1 MATVAEAIARGLV
14 AAGVARI
21 YGIIGTSIVDF
32 VDALYDYRDR
42 IDFVTTRHEQ
52 VAVSAADA
60 EYRSTRRLAAAAVHA
75 GPGFL
80 NTLISLGI
88 AAKDR
93 VPLLLVSGGVRRRLR
108 GLDAWLEVDQASI
121 ARPLVKYYGVLDSPG
136 EVLDVL
142 VEALRSALSP
152 PMGPAVVEI
161 PEDLWRSQT
170 TVSGEAFGTIPKAPV
185 EGPGL
190 GGHGK
195 TLFSMLMQARRPVI
209 LATGELVYSPGFSQE
224 MLLRLAEA
232 TGAYIVVSGN
242 GRGACPED
250 HPRCLGRIGF
260 GGGSLAADRALENS
274 DMVLALGHEFDDITT
289 YGYNMLPQG
298 DVVMVSQ
305 DPSAK
310 ARPRYYDLVNA
321 NPVRALEELSE
332 MAEGVRRLEEW
343 DRMVQEFR
351 REWGVMLEE
360 AVRRE
365 TRLANPDRFFRLLN
379 MRIPRNRVVSGGQG
393 THILYVYNHIQIYT
407 PGSFLAATNL
417 GAMGYALPAVIGSSK
432 ALPGGYHLCVAGD
445 GELMMTVQDIETI
458 VREGLDVK
466 IVLVNDDSYKV
477 LYLRQVL
484 QKGGRVYETLLSN
497 PDFSRLA
504 EAFGVRYASVSRSG
518 DEEEGLEALTSPG
531 PALVEVKVDR
541 DDIPPL
547 NLDYTLRMSM

>member
-1 MATVAEAIARGLV
+1 
-14 AAGVARI
+14 
-21 YGIIGTSIVDF
+21 
-32 VDALYDYRDR
+32 
-42 IDFVTTRHEQ
+42 
-52 VAVSAADA
+52 
-60 EYRSTRRLAAAAVHA
+60 
-75 GPGFL
+75 
-80 NTLISLGI
+80 
-88 AAKDR
+88 
-93 VPLLLVSGGVRRRLR
+93 
-108 GLDAWLEVDQASI
+108 
-121 ARPLVKYYGVLDSPG
+121 
-136 EVLDVL
+136 
-142 VEALRSALSP
+142 
-152 PMGPAVVEI
+152 
-161 PEDLWRSQT
+161 
-170 TVSGEAFGTIPKAPV
+170 
-185 EGPGL
+185 
-190 GGHGK
+190 
-195 TLFSMLMQARRPVI
+195 
-209 LATGELVYSPGFSQE
+209 
-224 MLLRLAEA
+224 
-232 TGAYIVVSGN
+232 
-242 GRGACPED
+242 PED

-260 GGGSLAADRALENS
+260 GGGSLAADRAFENS

-289 YGYNMLPQG
+289 YGYNMLPGG

-310 ARPRYYDLVNA
+310 TRPRYYDLVSA
-321 NPVRALEELSE
+321 NPVRALEELSD
-332 MAEGVRRLEEW
+332 MAGGVRRLEEW
-343 DRMVQEFR
+343 DRMVQGFR
-351 REWGVMLEE
+351 REWGVMLDE

-393 THILYVYNHIQIYT
+393 THILYVYNHIQIYS

-504 EAFGVRYASVSRSG
+504 EAFGVRYASVSRPG
-518 DEEEGLEALTSPG
+518 DEEGGLGALTSPG

>member
-1 MATVAEAIARGLV
+1 MATVAEAIARGLA
-14 AAGVARI
+14 AAGVERV

-32 VDALYDYRDR
+32 LDALYDHRDR

-60 EYRSTRRLAAAAVHA
+60 EYRVTRRLAAAAVHA

-80 NTLISLGI
+80 NTAISLGI
-88 AAKDR
+88 AFKDR

-121 ARPLVKYYGVLDSPG
+121 ARPLAKYYGVVESPG
-136 EVLDVL
+136 EVLDTL
-142 VEALRSALSP
+142 AEALRSALSP
-152 PMGPAVVEI
+152 PMGPAVVEV
-161 PEDLWRSQT
+161 PEDLWRSNA
-170 TVSGEAFGTIPKAPV
+170 SISEEALKRIPRTPV
-185 EGPGL
+185 AGPGL

-195 TLFSMLMQARRPVI
+195 TLFSMLMEAKRPVI
-209 LATGELVYSPGFSQE
+209 LASGELVYNPWFSQE
-224 MLLRLAEA
+224 RLLRLAEA

-260 GGGSLAADRALENS
+260 GGGSLAADRAFESS
-274 DMVLALGHEFDDITT
+274 DMVLVLGHEFDDITT

-298 DVVMVSQ
+298 DVVMISQ
-305 DPSAK
+305 DPSTK

-321 NPVRALEELSE
+321 SPVRALEELSE
-332 MAEGVRRLEEW
+332 MAGGARRLEEW
-343 DRMVQEFR
+343 ERMVAGFR
-351 REWGVMLEE
+351 REWGVMLDE
-360 AVRRE
+360 AVRRS

-379 MRIPRNRVVSGGQG
+379 SRMPRGRIVSGGQG
-393 THILYVYNHIQIYT
+393 THILYAYNHIRIYR
-407 PGSFLAATNL
+407 PGGFLAATNL

-432 ALPGGYHLCVAGD
+432 ALPGDYHLCVAGD

-504 EAFGVRYASVSRSG
+504 EAFGVRYAKVSRPG
-518 DEEEGLEALTSPG
+518 DEGGALEVLSSPG